1 MEVED
6 MTMNGSQN
14 KRLKIFLELIQQQ
27 YLQDILNKLQ
37 TKNHSDQENSFQ

>member
-14 KRLKIFLELIQQQ
+14 KHLKIFLELIQQQ

-37 TKNHSDQENSFQ
+37 MKNHSDQGNSFQ